1 MKISVTLATLQALI
15 MLESAAIVL
24 SWQKVPLDGAESD
37 SGI

>member
-1 MKISVTLATLQALI
+1 MKISVTLATLQAL
-15 MLESAAIVL
+15 MLDSAAIVL